1 MAAVAVAGAASAQVS
16 LTGTFN
22 LDVDNTPTVSNATV
36 AAGDVILSFSANEDL
51 GGGMSIAANTTLQT
65 VGGRSSGATNNGYS
79 LAVNGGFGTVTLK
92 NYLAGAA
99 GLSAGVS
106 AENDMNDVA
115 GGYTARSRF
124 QYTLPTIAEGVSASI
139 YWDATNT
146 APAGDALGSAG
157 QINSVTAAT
166 GFKVT
171 KYAVGYASG
180 PVSVSMANSD
190 AADAKAMY
198 TVTFDAGVAK
208 LAAYTQSG
216 GTTEFTVTAPM
227 GALNVGFHNMTGDN
241 KANGLTASYA
251 LSKRTSLRYS
261 YVNQSTVAAGNT
273 VGLAGT
279 NYRIRLGH
287 SF

>member
-1 MAAVAVAGAASAQVS
+1 MKKTLIAMAAVAVAGVASAQVS

-22 LDVDNTPTVSNATV
+22 LDVDNKTDEKEATI
-36 AAGDVILSFSANEDL
+36 AAGDVILSASASEDL
-51 GGGMSIAANTTLQT
+51 GGGMSIKVNTTLQT
-65 VGGRSSGATNNGYS
+65 SGGRSSGVTNNGYS
-79 LAVNGGFGTVTLK
+79 IDVAGGFGTITFK
-92 NYLAGAA
+92 NYLAGDA

-124 QYTLPTIAEGVSASI
+124 QYTLPTIAEGLSASV

-157 QINSVTAAT
+157 QINSVDDDT

-171 KYAVGYASG
+171 KYAISYASG
-180 PVSVSMANSD
+180 PVSVAMSNSN
-190 AADAKAMY
+190 ATDAKAAY

-216 GTTEFTVTAPM
+216 GTTEFTVTAPI
-227 GALNVGFHNMTGDN
+227 GALNVGFHNMSGSA
-241 KANGLTASYA
+241 KANGYTASYA
-251 LSKRTSLRYS
+251 LSKRTTLSYN
-261 YVNQSTVAAGNT
+261 YVNETDNG
-273 VGLAGT
+273 G
-279 NYRIRLGH
+279 NYRVRLGH